1 MTPTQTDGDLAGRGE
16 ELLALVRNYATPQ
29 QWAAW
34 LRVPLGGAAA
44 EGNASM
50 VNLLVEAGA
59 DAGPGQREV
68 RELSERL
75 HHVSYIVSIAC
86 LSHHDSFHKLFTWL
100 HSFYIAARAEG
111 NLGAQRTEHGTTAVL
126 APVEIVG
133 PRSPL

>member
-1 MTPTQTDGDLAGRGE
+1 MTPTQTEGDLTGRGE

-68 RELSERL
+68 RFYSNGCMISHTHL
-75 HHVSYIVSIAC
+75 YI
-86 LSHHDSFHKLFTWL
+86 
-100 HSFYIAARAEG
+100 
-111 NLGAQRTEHGTTAVL
+111 
-126 APVEIVG
+126 
-133 PRSPL
+133 